1 MNVYSIHFDE
11 LDYNKYNFSLFKTYM
26 VYKYISF
33 LTLKPQHYI
42 SNNVF
47 AFSNYRPENTSTTSL
62 ANGYANA
69 ITRYWMKP
77 IPRMRFMCAQP
88 MLIVRW
94 QVRCRI

>member
-42 SNNVF
+42 IF
-47 AFSNYRPENTSTTSL
+47 PTTFL
-62 ANGYANA
+62 PFP
-69 ITRYWMKP
+69 ITDRK
-77 IPRMRFMCAQP
+77 IPALP
-88 MLIVRW
+88 AW
-94 QVRCRI
+94 QMVTPTL